1 MINPLMPGGNKK
13 VGPFFTTRHQ
23 RVNKEFNNVALQVVA
38 PLINDCKCMSFGTNC
53 YNNIDKNLV

>member
-1 MINPLMPGGNKK
+1 MPGGNKK

-38 PLINDCKCMSFGTNC
+38 PLINDCKCMSFATNC